1 MEDSI
6 AKVLSPF
13 FLFLQLFAASTACSE
28 KYSSVEYI
36 EIQLG
41 SPSYY
46 VAKCD
51 IFLIMHDVHSWRI
64 ELLYLIMCKY
74 DEKYGKK

>member
-46 VAKCD
+46 VAKWRH
-51 IFLIMHDVHSWRI
+51 IFNYARRSFMAHRTIIFNYV
-64 ELLYLIMCKY
+64 
-74 DEKYGKK
+74 